1 MIKNIII
8 GKNSSITKSICK
20 YLKNF
25 HVFSSNKITDKS
37 FEKQITKYKKINLIF
52 NNFYPSKNLNTLNS
66 NNYKKFCELSLSKM
80 SVVLEKLLHQKL
92 IK

>member
-8 GKNSSITKSICK
+8 GKNSSITKAICK

-37 FEKQITKYKKINLIF
+37 FENKSQNI
-52 NNFYPSKNLNTLNS
+52 KN
-66 NNYKKFCELSLSKM
+66 KFDF
-80 SVVLEKLLHQKL
+80 
-92 IK
+92 